1 MWKTS
6 VVGAPA
12 SSVNVPAPLKG
23 SVAEI
28 IKNAALIGYDAVQF
42 QINRPAEFNLEEA
55 LTALNTYKIKV
66 SAIATGQAYTVDGIS
81 LGHKDDAKRLAAIE
95 RMKEQ
100 IDLAV
105 KLEGA
110 DVGIGTIRG
119 SYADCVTK
127 EEFMLQYR
135 QSLYECIRY
144 AEEKHIRIVHEAIG
158 RTDCDVL
165 GTIKDNLALI
175 KSFNSP
181 CFALQIDSYH
191 MDLEEKDFYTAI
203 IKAKGLV
210 AQADISDLKRAV
222 PDGKHFDFP
231 KMLRALKEIDYKD
244 YLVFEFK
251 SAGSGIEEAAAG
263 LKYIRDLYD
272 DLFCGGK

>member
-12 SSVNVPAPLKG
+12 SSVNAPAPLKG
-23 SVAEI
+23 TVTEI
-28 IKNAALIGYDAVQF
+28 IKNAASIGYDAVQF
-42 QINRPAEFNLEEA
+42 QINRPAEFDLEEA
-55 LTALNTYKIKV
+55 LVALNTYKIKV

-81 LGHKDDAKRLAAIE
+81 LGHKKEAKRLAAIE
-95 RMKEQ
+95 RMKEH
-100 IDLAV
+100 IGLAV
-105 KLEGA
+105 KLGRA

-119 SYADCVTK
+119 SYADCDTK
-127 EEFMLQYR
+127 EEFMQQYR
-135 QSLYECIRY
+135 KSLPECISY
-144 AEEKHIRIVHEAIG
+144 AEKNQIRIVHEAIG

-165 GTIKDNLALI
+165 GTIEENLVLI

-181 CFALQIDSYH
+181 YFQLQIDSYH
-191 MDLEEKDFYTAI
+191 MDLEESDFYSAVL
-203 IKAKGLV
+203 KAKGVV

-231 KMLRALKEIDYKD
+231 KMLLTLKEIDYQD

-251 SAGSGIEEAAAG
+251 SVGDGIEEATAG
-263 LKYIRDLYD
+263 LKYIRNLYNSII
-272 DLFCGGK
+272 KS